1 MCFDWCPFYFTKGE
15 MAMNQTLRDQLK
27 QWKND
32 RTVIEKE
39 KKDHQKKPKRKA
51 KSSTRDIMDLMGTN
65 RQTLS
70 RGKGGAYKQR

>member
-1 MCFDWCPFYFTKGE
+1 
-15 MAMNQTLRDQLK
+15 MNQTLRNQLK
-27 QWKND
+27 KWKND

-39 KKDHQKKPKRKA
+39 KKDPPKKPKRTEKL
-51 KSSTRDIMDLMGTN
+51 STRDIMDLMGTN